1 MKTVFLGSGKE
12 AGRMFVGSFGQ
23 GFRELPIP
31 IRKPIPADDEPL
43 GLEDPSRSTLE
54 PPSHAIRLPQR
65 DEYAAAA

>member
-43 GLEDPSRSTLE
+43 DLEDLLE
-54 PPSHAIRLPQR
+54 YNIEPASHASLLAKQQ
-65 DEYAAAA
+65 E